1 MAIHMVSKG
10 EAPTLTHRERPTRI
24 MRIAKLSLRLALILA
39 LAWGINL
46 GLNWLTSQVKQVGD
60 GGTSFMLSG
69 MLLLILL
76 TYSVVIACPFVPGVE
91 IGFALMAMQGA
102 KIAPFVFLFTVIGL
116 ALAFLVGH
124 CLPYSVLSKFL
135 ADVGLKR
142 AAKMVAEIQ
151 PLTLEQRA
159 GLMKSRLPGVLG
171 PLFVNWRYIFLAIL
185 INIPGNMLLGGGG
198 GICFS
203 AGLSR
208 LFRPTWALL
217 TLALAVAPVPA
228 FFYFMGITLF

>member
-1 MAIHMVSKG
+1 MTSPVKPARV
-10 EAPTLTHRERPTRI
+10 T
-24 MRIAKLSLRLALILA
+24 RIAKLLLRLALILA
-39 LAWGINL
+39 LAWGIHL
-46 GLNWLTSQVKQVGD
+46 GLNWLTAQVKQVGD
-60 GGTSFMLSG
+60 GGTSFMFSG
-69 MLLLILL
+69 MILLILL
-76 TYSVVIACPFVPGVE
+76 TYSLVIACPFVPGVE

-124 CLPYSVLSKFL
+124 YLPYSVLSKFL

-142 AAKMVAEIQ
+142 AAKMVSEIQ

-159 GLMKSRLPGVLG
+159 SLMKSRLPSFLG
-171 PLFVNWRYIFLAIL
+171 PLFVNWRYVFLAVL

-203 AGLSR
+203 AGLTR